1 MTALSNDQRYDPT
14 ANVTA
19 LVEAAMKRQDD
30 LRFAES
36 RRVNEQLELRAEHN
50 KEILILHTQLRVAE
64 SSRIDANRA
73 TDLLNVKVASD
84 KAADQAT
91 VLASQVTST
100 ADTLRSLVA
109 TNTQATEQR
118 LLTLERASYEGKGK
132 EQATDPQIAI
142 LIKKVDDISGTK
154 SEGIKLSWSVLI
166 AIGAILVV
174 VWSTLHTSPQQV
186 IYAPAPVT
194 QPK

>member
-1 MTALSNDQRYDPT
+1 MGAPEKYDPT
-14 ANVTA
+14 TNVIA
-19 LVEAAMKRQDD
+19 LVDAAMKRQDD

-36 RRVNEQLELRAEHN
+36 RHVEELMKLRAEHSRELS
-50 KEILILHTQLRVAE
+50 KAE
-64 SSRIDANRA
+64 SSRIDANRE

-91 VLASQVTST
+91 VLASQVTLT
-100 ADTLRSLVA
+100 ADTLRALVA
-109 TNTQATEQR
+109 SNNLATEQR
-118 LLTLERASYEGKGK
+118 LLTLERSSYEGKGK
-132 EQATDPQIAI
+132 EGVTDPALASLIA
-142 LIKKVDDISGTK
+142 KVDGLAGTK

-174 VWSTLHTSPQQV
+174 IWSALYSPRSPAPQT
-186 IYAPAPVT
+186 IYAPAT